1 MGGQIRVESAVGH
14 GSTFHFTARFGLQ
27 RHLAQ
32 RRDTTARDTLS
43 QQEKRAVLST
53 QLPLARLRRRRAE
66 PFPTRRQRYRILLA
80 EDNPV
85 NQKIL
90 LRLLEKHGYTVTMAN
105 NGRKAL
111 AMLEQ
116 EQFDLALMDVQM
128 PELDGLTVTT
138 AIRQRE
144 QQTGVHLP
152 IIAMT
157 AHAMDGDRER
167 CVEAG
172 MDGYVSKP
180 FRAADLFAAIE
191 QLIPP
196 QRQD

>member
-1 MGGQIRVESAVGH
+1 MP
-14 GSTFHFTARFGLQ
+14 
-27 RHLAQ
+27 
-32 RRDTTARDTLS
+32 D
-43 QQEKRAVLST
+43 
-53 QLPLARLRRRRAE
+53 
-66 PFPTRRQRYRILLA
+66 
-80 EDNPV
+80 
-85 NQKIL
+85 
-90 LRLLEKHGYTVTMAN
+90 

-128 PELDGLTVTT
+128 PKLDGLTVDTT
-138 AIRQRE
+138 IRQRA

-180 FRAADLFAAIE
+180 FRAADLFAAIA

-196 QRQD
+196 SARTSWLHAVLAPSPASPYW

>member
-1 MGGQIRVESAVGH
+1 
-14 GSTFHFTARFGLQ
+14 
-27 RHLAQ
+27 
-32 RRDTTARDTLS
+32 
-43 QQEKRAVLST
+43 
-53 QLPLARLRRRRAE
+53 
-66 PFPTRRQRYRILLA
+66 
-80 EDNPV
+80 
-85 NQKIL
+85 
-90 LRLLEKHGYTVTMAN
+90 MAD
-105 NGRKAL
+105 NGREAL